1 MNSTDSSARM
11 NTQQQDPRQM
21 GGPHTGSQQRPP
33 MAPQGYG
40 IPQGAPGQQGPL
52 GTPKPPKPPK
62 VGRKDGLAPDI
73 KNAPEDV
80 RYGVWAWL
88 SVAVLQLLASVV
100 QFVANIVDPRA
111 LTQSSQGM
119 LDSQSGLFAS
129 VLADQDASQIA
140 TQVNISSLVWG
151 IIASAVCAY
160 LAWRAGRGAPY
171 SRLFLNV
178 ASVFMI
184 FNAVLITFAS
194 GPEYMPVG
202 FVLIIGILTILS
214 GVGAALGLWFMSRP
228 DNRDWLGIPSDKEID
243 KYAKELDEYRAETRR
258 QKENRQKENRDRAKE
273 KANAK
278 TNAGTGEDSDRTNHN
293 DHTWGGR

>member
-11 NTQQQDPRQM
+11 STQQHDPRLQ
-21 GGPHTGSQQRPP
+21 GGSPGGSQPGPPPGPQGQYAPQNPQGPQGQNGPQQPLRPP
-33 MAPQGYG
+33 R
-40 IPQGAPGQQGPL
+40 
-52 GTPKPPKPPK
+52 PPK
-62 VGRKDGLAPDI
+62 VGRKDGLAPNL
-73 KNAPEDV
+73 KEAPEDV

-88 SVAVLQLLASVV
+88 AVSVLQLLASVV

-111 LTQSSQGM
+111 LTQSSQGI
-119 LDSQSGLFAS
+119 LDSQSGMFAS
-129 VLADQDASQIA
+129 VLADQDASEIA

-151 IIASAVCAY
+151 IAASAACAF

-194 GPEYMPVG
+194 GPEFMPVG
-202 FVLIIGILTILS
+202 FVLLIGVLTILS
-214 GVGAALGLWFMSRP
+214 GVCAALGLWFMSRP
-228 DNRDWLGIPSDKEID
+228 ENHDWLGMPSDKEME
-243 KYAKELDEYRAETRR
+243 KYSKEMEEYKAEARR
-258 QKENRQKENRDRAKE
+258 QKEELKQQKNSNDRDH
-273 KANAK
+273 
-278 TNAGTGEDSDRTNHN
+278 TDHTDRT